1 MKKIFRCCWTAAVLI
16 VLISNRP
23 AGAQTDRLSN
33 IVFSYIEGSNE
44 WLSGRAY
51 PADISGYQH
60 RSSLKRVLLPEF
72 EDEREE
78 TLISLLVDDVS
89 DRGFPAA
96 SLGVT
101 FLPVLSHNY
110 GTIPPGSIFE
120 NYPVVFNLGCLN
132 YQSCE
137 PAALKETLA
146 KYLTGALVRNR
157 PEYRWTTPEQF
168 ARDLSPMELVLSY
181 EDIYIFTFTKESCP
195 ESCIQ
200 EFDVFITK
208 SGEILGSRVVK
219 EFIVETY

>member
-1 MKKIFRCCWTAAVLI
+1 MI
-16 VLISNRP
+16 VLISNSP
-23 AGAQTDRLSN
+23 AGAQADRFNN

-60 RSSLKRVLLPEF
+60 RSSLRRVLLPEF
-72 EDEREE
+72 EDEQEE
-78 TLISLLVDDVS
+78 TLISLLVDDLS

-96 SLGVT
+96 SLGLT
-101 FLPVLSHNY
+101 FLPALSHNY
-110 GTIPPGSIFE
+110 GTIPPGLLFE
-120 NYPVVFNLGCLN
+120 NDLVAFNPGCLN

-137 PAALKETLA
+137 PAALKEVLA

-157 PEYRWTTPEQF
+157 PDSRWATPEQF
-168 ARDLSPMELVLSY
+168 ARDLNAMELVLSY
-181 EDIYIFTFTKESCP
+181 EDIYIFTFTRESCP

-208 SGEILGSRVVK
+208 SGEVLGSRVVK
-219 EFIVETY
+219 ELIVKTN